1 MFKKNNESFY
11 ILLLIL
17 WPYLFLFPY
26 TFELI
31 SVGNDF
37 DLIYFS
43 YKRYIAELLSS
54 GVIPFWSPAEGTG
67 LSLIFNPFSQYFYI
81 PGWINY
87 IIYFIKNNLSL
98 HDYVVYTISAFS
110 IYSLGIFFWLRSLK
124 IDFWIA
130 FTVSIVTVC
139 SLKITETIRFPNAA
153 HSAAWMPWILY
164 GINLIN
170 KNFTLKNF
178 LLIFLSNF
186 FLVTAGYPYFIVYSL
201 FLFIPYIVIFVPIV
215 LKKRI
220 FSKDNFLQYTKTSL
234 PFISSYLLA
243 SPWLIKVKSFL
254 KSLVDRTNANWEF
267 ATEHEFFWKDTLGS
281 WIFPPASSAEGWY
294 YFGIITTILIFFSL
308 YIFFFKKKFFNEEKN
323 LILYPL
329 FFILFIT
336 YFSWGEHSIIFK
348 WFWKYVPLIDSLR
361 TWPRINIIL
370 LPFIALLLSVSIK
383 QFYQVIKTKKNYINL
398 LSNDNVKIFLFI
410 SLSIFILQI
419 TFIKL
424 NFYNDEYW
432 NFWQKKRFD
441 YAIENLPYYI
451 SYFLQLYNGLIYI
464 IFNFIILFII
474 IFVFFKKKI
483 QINNL
488 KIYVSIFVIMATTF
502 ELFALSNIQWSI
514 IEWKTKIVK
523 TEKPLDELKSAFI
536 SKRILGTVKGNQYF
550 RDNKKFNIN
559 YPDNYGYDS
568 HAKNFSTFFKRYNGE
583 IIESIKP
590 ETINSVK
597 KFYGLDEDAKKIFF
611 TKSNYYIDINSF
623 VQSSEKDELSSKFQ
637 YNFIIEKYDGNT
649 LEINISTESNG
660 YLSYIDNWDPDWV
673 AFINNRQVN
682 INKLFNSYKII
693 KIKKGFSNIKFQYK
707 PWSSYKNF

>member
-267 ATEHEFFWKDTLGS
+267 ATEHEFFWKDALGS
-281 WIFPPASSAEGWY
+281 WIFPPASSTEGWY

-308 YIFFFKKKFFNEEKN
+308 YIFFFKKKFFNEEKHFV
-323 LILYPL
+323 LYSL

-383 QFYQVIKTKKNYINL
+383 QFYQVIKSKKNYINL

-410 SLSIFILQI
+410 SLIIFILQI

-424 NFYNDEYW
+424 NFYNDDYW

-451 SYFLQLYNGLIYI
+451 SSFLQLYNGLIYV

-474 IFVFFKKKI
+474 IFVFFRKKI

-514 IEWKTKIVK
+514 IGWKTKIVK

-583 IIESIKP
+583 IIENIKP

-611 TKSNYYIDINSF
+611 TKNNYYIDINNF

-649 LEINISTESNG
+649 LEIDISTESDG

-673 AFINNRQVN
+673 AFINNRQVD

>member
-267 ATEHEFFWKDTLGS
+267 ATEHEFFWKDALGS
-281 WIFPPASSAEGWY
+281 WIFPPASSTEGWY

-308 YIFFFKKKFFNEEKN
+308 YIFFFKKKFFNEEKHFV
-323 LILYPL
+323 LYSL

-348 WFWKYVPLIDSLR
+348 WFWKYAPLIDSLR

-383 QFYQVIKTKKNYINL
+383 QFYQEIKTKKNYINL

-410 SLSIFILQI
+410 SLIIFILQI

-424 NFYNDEYW
+424 NFYNDDYW

-451 SYFLQLYNGLIYI
+451 SSFLQLYNGLIYV

-474 IFVFFKKKI
+474 IFVFFRKKI

-514 IEWKTKIVK
+514 IGWKTKIVK

-583 IIESIKP
+583 IIENIKP

-611 TKSNYYIDINSF
+611 TKNNYYIDINNF

-649 LEINISTESNG
+649 LEINISTESDG

-673 AFINNRQVN
+673 AFINNRQVD

>member
-267 ATEHEFFWKDTLGS
+267 ATEHEFFWKDALGS
-281 WIFPPASSAEGWY
+281 WIFPPASSTEGWY

-308 YIFFFKKKFFNEEKN
+308 YIFFFKKKFFNEEKHFV
-323 LILYPL
+323 LYSL

-348 WFWKYVPLIDSLR
+348 WFWKYAPLIDSLR

-410 SLSIFILQI
+410 SLIIFILQI

-424 NFYNDEYW
+424 NFYNDDYW

-451 SYFLQLYNGLIYI
+451 SSFLQLYNGLIYV

-474 IFVFFKKKI
+474 IFVFFRKKI

-514 IEWKTKIVK
+514 IGWKTKIVK

-583 IIESIKP
+583 IIENIKP

-611 TKSNYYIDINSF
+611 TKNNYYIDINNF

-649 LEINISTESNG
+649 LEIDISTESDG

-673 AFINNRQVN
+673 AFINNRQVD

>member
-410 SLSIFILQI
+410 SLIIFILQI

-611 TKSNYYIDINSF
+611 TKSNYYIDINNF

>member
-1 MFKKNNESFY
+1 M
-11 ILLLIL
+11 ILIL

-31 SVGNDF
+31 SIGNDF

-67 LSLIFNPFSQYFYI
+67 ISLIFNPFSQYFYI

-87 IIYFIKNNLSL
+87 IVYFVKNNLSL
-98 HDYVVYTISAFS
+98 HDYVIYTISAFS

-234 PFISSYLLA
+234 PFISSYLFT

-267 ATEHEFFWKDTLGS
+267 ATEHEFFWKDALGS
-281 WIFPPASSAEGWY
+281 WIFPPASSTEGWY
-294 YFGIITTILIFFSL
+294 YFGIITTILIFFCL
-308 YIFFFKKKFFNEEKN
+308 YIFLIKKKIINKERFF
-323 LILYPL
+323 ILYSL
-329 FFILFIT
+329 FFIFFIT
-336 YFSWGEHSIIFK
+336 YFSWTEHSIIFK
-348 WFWKYVPLIDSLR
+348 WFWEYIPLIENLR

-370 LPFIALLLSVSIK
+370 LPFIALLLSVSVK
-383 QFYQVIKTKKNYINL
+383 QFHQSIETEKNYINFPF
-398 LSNDNVKIFLFI
+398 NNNIKIFLLI
-410 SLSIFILQI
+410 SLIIFILQI

-451 SYFLQLYNGLIYI
+451 SSFLQLYNGLIYV

-474 IFVFFKKKI
+474 IFVFFRKKI

-514 IEWKTKIVK
+514 IEWKTKIVITK
-523 TEKPLDELKSAFI
+523 KPLDELKSAFI

-583 IIESIKP
+583 IIENIKP

-597 KFYGLDEDAKKIFF
+597 KFYGLDEEAKKIFF
-611 TKSNYYIDINSF
+611 TKNNYYIDINNF

-637 YNFIIEKYDGNT
+637 YNLIIEKYDGNT
-649 LEINISTESNG
+649 LEINISTESDG
-660 YLSYIDNWDPDWV
+660 YLSYIDNWDPDWI

>member
-201 FLFIPYIVIFVPIV
+201 FLFIPYIIIFVPIV

-267 ATEHEFFWKDTLGS
+267 ATEHDFFWKDTLGS
-281 WIFPPASSAEGWY
+281 WIFPPASSTEGWY

>member
-267 ATEHEFFWKDTLGS
+267 ATEHEFFWKDALGS
-281 WIFPPASSAEGWY
+281 WIFPPASSTEGWY

-308 YIFFFKKKFFNEEKN
+308 YIFFFKKKFFNEEKHFV
-323 LILYPL
+323 LYSL

-410 SLSIFILQI
+410 SLIIFILQI

-424 NFYNDEYW
+424 NFYNDDYW

-451 SYFLQLYNGLIYI
+451 SSFLQLYNGLIYV

-474 IFVFFKKKI
+474 IFVFFRKKI

-514 IEWKTKIVK
+514 IGWKTKIVK

-583 IIESIKP
+583 IIENIKP

-611 TKSNYYIDINSF
+611 TKNNYYIDINNF

-649 LEINISTESNG
+649 LEIDISTESDG

-673 AFINNRQVN
+673 AFINNRQVD